1 MPFSLPSPFFLLPLS
16 LSLSLHPSLA
26 FALSYVIAC
35 EHDVL
40 RDDAFLYVDRL
51 RKNGVSTTFKFYE
64 RAYHGILWLS
74 KALPKSS
81 LGLDMIGEMTDHVK
95 KHL

>member
-1 MPFSLPSPFFLLPLS
+1 MPFCHVLLRYIL
-16 LSLSLHPSLA
+16 
-26 FALSYVIAC
+26 AC

-40 RDDAFLYVDRL
+40 RDDAFLYADRL
-51 RKNGVSTTFKFYE
+51 KQSQVSTTFKFYE

-74 KALPKSS
+74 KALPKSN
-81 LGLDMIGEMTDHVK
+81 LGIDMIKEMTDHVK

>member
-1 MPFSLPSPFFLLPLS
+1 MRLRSLVQSFSLPHSFFLSPCLPPLS
-16 LSLSLHPSLA
+16 LS
-26 FALSYVIAC
+26 YIIAC

-40 RDDAFLYVDRL
+40 RDDAFLYTDRL
-51 RKNGVSTTFKFYE
+51 RQSQVSTTLKFYE